1 MTDQMTRTP
10 VTEPVTTQER
20 ARFGDLLAT
29 EWLKLWTLRSTAWA
43 IIGGAILIPLM
54 SVLAALTDYL
64 NYPEYPDGVKEG
76 FFPNW
81 SANDAFSDGSAWVML
96 LLLGSIGAVLV
107 AGEYSSGMIRA
118 NYAAVPRRRQLMAA
132 KLTVVTALFTV
143 WGAAVAFV
151 AFFASQAILS
161 GRGVGLDLAHPGA
174 LRLVLGSAALAPVSV
189 LAGMAIAAI
198 LRNLAASIVTT
209 IGVTLLAPVLLNS
222 RKEWVIHIQNL
233 FPISAWRRLS
243 NIDPDGSAWFSPAEL
258 TLRGSWIVFAAW
270 IVATVV
276 VGLLVVRRDP

>member
-1 MTDQMTRTP
+1 MSDQMTHTARTGP
-10 VTEPVTTQER
+10 G
-20 ARFGDLLAT
+20 ARFGDLLAA

-43 IIGGAILIPLM
+43 IIGGAVLIPLM
-54 SVLAALTDYL
+54 SVLAAVSDYV
-64 NYPEYPDGVKEG
+64 NYPDYPEGVRED
-76 FFPNW
+76 FFPYW
-81 SANDAFSDGSAWVML
+81 SVNDAFSDGSAWVML
-96 LLLGSIGAVLV
+96 LLLGAIGAVLV

-143 WGAAVAFV
+143 WGAAVAAV

-161 GRGVGLDLAHPGA
+161 GRDVGLSIGHPGA

-209 IGVTLLAPVLLNS
+209 VGVTLLTPVLLNS
-222 RKEWVIHIQNL
+222 RKEWVMRIQNL

-258 TLRGSWIVFAAW
+258 SLRGSWIVYAAW
-270 IVATVV
+270 VAAAVV